1 MHASIIAPQEPAT
14 GLVKM
19 CPETVEGNPK
29 AGKME
34 DIADEKTL
42 TLRKMI
48 AVPQPKTG
56 AKELLPIRTW
66 RP

>member
-1 MHASIIAPQEPAT
+1 MR
-14 GLVKM
+14 
-19 CPETVEGNPK
+19 PETVEGNPK
-29 AGKME
+29 AGNME

-42 TLRKMI
+42 TLREMI

>member
-1 MHASIIAPQEPAT
+1 MHASIVTSQEPAT
-14 GLVKM
+14 GLAKM
-19 CPETVEGNPK
+19 RPETVERNPK
-29 AGKME
+29 AGDME

-42 TLRKMI
+42 TLREMI